1 MEPSGRLPLARG
13 RALVVDV
20 LLAAG
25 VAIVQIVGS
34 VASQRI
40 GASPTWRPLDGWAYL
55 LLVVGPAA
63 LLLRRRRPLEV
74 LAVTLACGLAYGAR
88 TYP

>member
-13 RALVVDV
+13 RALVLDV

-25 VAIVQIVGS
+25 VTVVQIAGS

-40 GASPTWRPLDGWAYL
+40 GASPTWRPLDGWA
-55 LLVVGPAA
+55 
-63 LLLRRRRPLEV
+63 
-74 LAVTLACGLAYGAR
+74 
-88 TYP
+88 